1 MARLREFLFDRDF
14 YRSVLTLGLP
24 IAAQNL
30 LSSSA
35 NLIDTIMVG
44 QLGEVSLS
52 AVGMAGQWSF
62 LMFLFFFGFSSGS
75 SVFFSQ
81 YWGIKDLSRI
91 RHTYTLGFANVF
103 IISLIFMVVG
113 YCFPA
118 QVIRVFTNDEVVVA
132 EGVLYLRVAVFAYV
146 AQCVNTY
153 GCALLRATEE
163 VRLPMI
169 SNIIA
174 VLTNT
179 FLNWVFIYG
188 NLGAPAMGVRGAA
201 LATAISS
208 WVGMAIMLIVSYK
221 KKNLLALPLKEFF
234 HIRKSTVKRFYPVV
248 LPVVFNE
255 SLWAVASMALN
266 MVYGRLGTG
275 NYSAM
280 TVKNTIE
287 NLAFTFFI
295 GLSSADS
302 VMVGKSIGAGDF
314 KRGFTDA
321 RRFGLLSP
329 ALAVLL
335 GIVLVLLRVP
345 LTNLFTLSDEVK
357 VTAQYLMIVNACIY
371 PLRMFNHMNI
381 VGTFRAGGDTK
392 ASLLMDAGSIWC
404 LSVPLVALAGLV
416 WKFPFVLVFAMTAVE
431 ELAKFTYGMIYLN
444 SGKWIKPVTAPQSL
458 PVAAEETFPAEDQA
472 V

>member
-1 MARLREFLFDRDF
+1 MERVAYRPLRDAPRISALISAIAVSFFIESLAVVVFTGQPRP
-14 YRSVLTLGLP
+14 VLQP
-24 IAAQNL
+24 DWL
-30 LSSSA
+30 LSVWQFGDVRILKLTA
-35 NLIDTIMVG
+35 FVPVMTI
-44 QLGEVSLS
+44 
-52 AVGMAGQWSF
+52 
-62 LMFLFFFGFSSGS
+62 
-75 SVFFSQ
+75 
-81 YWGIKDLSRI
+81 
-91 RHTYTLGFANVF
+91 
-103 IISLIFMVVG
+103 
-113 YCFPA
+113 
-118 QVIRVFTNDEVVVA
+118 
-132 EGVLYLRVAVFAYV
+132 VLV
-146 AQCVNTY
+146 
-153 GCALLRATEE
+153 ALLLYIVHHTKPGLAMRAISKDIETTRLLG
-163 VRLPMI
+163 VRVD
-169 SNIIA
+169 NII
-174 VLTNT
+174 
-179 FLNWVFIYG
+179 
-188 NLGAPAMGVRGAA
+188 
-201 LATAISS
+201 
-208 WVGMAIMLIVSYK
+208 
-221 KKNLLALPLKEFF
+221 
-234 HIRKSTVKRFYPVV
+234 
-248 LPVVFNE
+248 
-255 SLWAVASMALN
+255 
-266 MVYGRLGTG
+266 
-275 NYSAM
+275 
-280 TVKNTIE
+280 
-287 NLAFTFFI
+287 AFTFFI

-335 GIVLVLLRVP
+335 GVVLVLLRVP